1 MATTAIYNLPDIMQG
16 DTLKAQPFRV
26 VINDDE
32 PTSALASV
40 EIDFRL
46 NQPSNCDTA
55 LQLRSGSGVTIT
67 NAAAWEFQIDE
78 IQQFPLDPS
87 YYVYSIKTTAANG
100 TRRNYVRGG
109 ITVTLPPT
117 RD

>member
-46 NQPSNCDTA
+46 NQAQCGTA
-55 LQLRSGSGVTIT
+55 LELRNGSGITIT
-67 NAAAWEFQIDE
+67 NAAAWEFQIDQIE
-78 IQQFPLDPS
+78 QFPLDPA